1 MKTYGTE
8 EELLKKFASE
18 KNSNENFG
26 KRMQYLLREKIN
38 NPDSF
43 TPNYKN
49 VYETLIKY
57 SSSLSPHQAYAM
69 TFFLGMD
76 SSKGYKTIPGKA
88 DFTLPQDDAPQW
100 DYQLVGILL
109 LEVVLEIMEKNMVYS
124 SCSGNIHSYHLK

>member
-1 MKTYGTE
+1 MGAQGLLDKLDE
-8 EELLKKFASE
+8 ETMDNIAKALWLREFNIDEIPDELLRSFKSE
-18 KNSNENFG
+18 NNSNENFG
-26 KRMQYLLREKIN
+26 KRMQYLLRERIN

-69 TFFLGMD
+69 TLFLGMD

-88 DFTLPQDDAPQW
+88 DFIFPQNDAPH
-100 DYQLVGILL
+100 GI
-109 LEVVLEIMEKNMVYS
+109 IN
-124 SCSGNIHSYHLK
+124 